1 MELLGSSNPGK
12 NIFFDMGGTQDS
24 SSRNEMTPEKRR
36 PCPKW
41 SGTEPNC
48 NSSSSSGAAAREE
61 PILEPINGVVQ
72 PPFLPPASRR
82 QRTTNQLQ
90 HLLKVVMKAL
100 WKHQFAWPFQQPVD
114 TVKLNLPDY
123 HRIIRHPMDL
133 GTIKKRLEHCYY
145 SSAQE
150 CIEDFKTMFTNC
162 YVYNKPGEDVVL
174 MAQALEKL
182 FLTKITEMPKEE
194 TDLPLPPPRVGQA
207 KGKKG
212 KTGGAKASTSRAKGP
227 SPAVQNAES
236 PATNSHSP
244 AESVPGSTNTP
255 TALSATSPTL
265 RSSTYA
271 QQAAAALASAAVPPS
286 LEVVS
291 PAATATPS
299 ELPASTMSSAPAP
312 PPPLV
317 QLPASKVSPPIARDD
332 GRWPQRRQVKKG
344 VKRKADTTTPLP
356 LEPGAYGGAPPEAK
370 KVSTRRESGRPIK
383 KPSKDLPDTQ
393 QHSSKPK
400 KGKLTE
406 QMKYCN
412 SILKE
417 LFAKKHAVCTGALFL
432 KGPSLNARRPR
443 RAQQPRP
450 GYAWPFY
457 KPVDAELLGLHDY
470 HEIIKHPMDLG
481 TVKQKMDNREYKSPE
496 EFAGDVRLIFT
507 NCYKYNPPDHEVVA
521 MARKLQDVF
530 EMRYA
535 KMPDEPPP
543 SEPQP
548 VSHADRV
555 DSESS
560 SSSRSSSSA
569 SSSSSD
575 SEDSDEERERKL
587 QQLQEQLR
595 KVTEQISLLAAES
608 RKKDKKK
615 KKKKAKRDKGAVVG
629 DVVETKEIKMEAELP
644 AATAP
649 PTLEVALGTTPTT
662 PVAIAKTPKVS
673 KGAKGAKG
681 ATAMATAGAA
691 AAVTAGPTTGG
702 TKSGG
707 GQQKRQRSNS
717 KSSKKSKS
725 LPAFDSEDE
734 DNAKPMSYDEKR
746 QLSLDINKL
755 PGDKLGRVVHIIQS
769 REPSLRDSN
778 PDEIEI
784 DFETLK
790 PSTLRELESYVASCL
805 RKKPR
810 KPYSSKSKLAAT
822 AVGKSKEE
830 QVREKKQELEKRLQD
845 VSGQLG
851 ATPKKPL
858 KKDAENSHVD
868 VVGGPSR
875 LSASSSSSS
884 DSDSSSSSSTSSS
897 SDSSDSESEP
907 LLKKEKTDANQAP
920 TLEPQ
925 SLLGPSLPGAMPSL
939 TPVAPR
945 QPPTALQMPA
955 SSSSSSNGAAYSL
968 HSPSGL
974 PMGGP
979 SSFSPAMVPFQ
990 GLLTQAPMPDPALTA
1005 AYTGLTGPLG
1015 SLSANGSVPAS
1026 GRPPVV
1032 ASHSSLPQQP
1042 SRPTA
1047 TATAAPV
1054 KKNPPHPT
1062 RPSTNVA
1069 PSTVS
1074 PVASPQEPAPPA
1086 ASPPLTNAD
1095 AAAPKGCP
1103 QSPSSRTA
1111 PPTSEAALK
1120 LDDLFTPANLNSG
1133 APPTTSAAAT
1143 MPVEFDRKP
1152 DTKAAAVQQHPVA
1165 PHSTATRKSGES
1177 KLKNYGSWSSL
1188 AQSSANSP
1196 GQALKTAQVKDSFQ
1210 QFKKQAREKMD
1221 KQRQLFEAQEQRRQ
1235 RELAEKERLRQEQ
1248 EKQRSVPP
1256 RLAPSTSV
1264 TADEDEGRRA
1274 APAAPPPASPTE
1286 NAVSERER
1294 QRLREQERRRRE
1306 AMAGQIDMN
1315 RQSDIMATFE
1325 EML

>member
-1 MELLGSSNPGK
+1 
-12 NIFFDMGGTQDS
+12 MGGTQDS
-24 SSRNEMTPEKRR
+24 SSHNEM
-36 PCPKW
+36 

-61 PILEPINGVVQ
+61 PIVEPVNGVVQ
-72 PPFLPPASRR
+72 PPYVPPPSRR

-194 TDLPLPPPRVGQA
+194 TDLPLPPPRAGQG

-212 KTGGAKASTSRAKGP
+212 KAGSSSGGAKVAASTSRAAAAAAKGP
-227 SPAVQNAES
+227 SPAVQNAAS

-271 QQAAAALASAAVPPS
+271 QQAAAALASAAVPS
-286 LEVVS
+286 SVLGGGGGVS
-291 PAATATPS
+291 PAAAAPP
-299 ELPASTMSSAPAP
+299 ELPASSAMSSAPAP

-317 QLPASKVSPPIARDD
+317 QMPASKVSPPIARDD

-356 LEPGAYGGAPPEAK
+356 LEPGGYAPPEAK
-370 KVSTRRESGRPIK
+370 SSKVSTRRESGRPIK

-548 VSHADRV
+548 VSQADRV

-629 DVVETKEIKMEAELP
+629 DVVEPKEIKMEAEPP
-644 AATAP
+644 AAVAP
-649 PTLEVALGTTPTT
+649 PASEAALGTTPTT
-662 PVAIAKTPKVS
+662 PVAVTKTPKASKGV
-673 KGAKGAKG
+673 KGAKGAA
-681 ATAMATAGAA
+681 ATATAGAGATA
-691 AAVTAGPTTGG
+691 AAAAPTTGG
-702 TKSGG
+702 AKSGG

-822 AVGKSKEE
+822 AAGKSKEE

-851 ATPKKPL
+851 TTPKKPL

-907 LLKKEKTDANQAP
+907 LAKKGKIDANQAP

-925 SLLGPSLPGAMPSL
+925 SLLGPSLPGTMPSL

-945 QPPTALQMPA
+945 QPSSAAATMLPV
-955 SSSSSSNGAAYSL
+955 SSSSSNGAAYSL
-968 HSPSGL
+968 HSPVASGL
-974 PMGGP
+974 AAPQ
-979 SSFSPAMVPFQ
+979 SYAPAMVPFP

-1005 AYTGLTGPLG
+1005 AYTGLTAPLG
-1015 SLSANGSVPAS
+1015 SLSAANGVPA

-1054 KKNPPHPT
+1054 KKNPPHRPT
-1062 RPSTNVA
+1062 TTVA
-1069 PSTVS
+1069 TTAVS
-1074 PVASPQEPAPPA
+1074 PVASPQQPARPQQGLSPLA
-1086 ASPPLTNAD
+1086 LPPLAD
-1095 AAAPKGCP
+1095 APKA
-1103 QSPSSRTA
+1103 QSPSTR
-1111 PPTSEAALK
+1111 PPPPSEAALK
-1120 LDDLFTPANLNSG
+1120 LDDLFAPVNSGG
-1133 APPTTSAAAT
+1133 APPSTTSSAAAT
-1143 MPVEFDRKP
+1143 VPVEFDRKP
-1152 DTKAAAVQQHPVA
+1152 DTKAVAAQQHPVA
-1165 PHSTATRKSGES
+1165 PHSTAPATRKGGES

-1188 AQSSANSP
+1188 AQSAANSP

-1210 QFKKQAREKMD
+1210 QFKKQAREKLD

-1248 EKQRSVPP
+1248 EKQRSLPTTA

-1264 TADEDEGRRA
+1264 TADGTTEDEGRRA
-1274 APAAPPPASPTE
+1274 PPPPPSPTE

>member
-1 MELLGSSNPGK
+1 M
-12 NIFFDMGGTQDS
+12 NIMGGTQDS
-24 SSRNEMTPEKRR
+24 SSHNEM
-36 PCPKW
+36 

-61 PILEPINGVVQ
+61 PIVEPVNGVVQ
-72 PPFLPPASRR
+72 PPYVPPPSRR

-194 TDLPLPPPRVGQA
+194 TDLPLPPPRAGQG

-212 KTGGAKASTSRAKGP
+212 KAGSSSGGAKVAASTSRAAAAAAKGP
-227 SPAVQNAES
+227 SPAVQNAAS

-271 QQAAAALASAAVPPS
+271 QQAAAALASAAVPS
-286 LEVVS
+286 SVLGGGGGVS
-291 PAATATPS
+291 PAAAAPP
-299 ELPASTMSSAPAP
+299 ELPASSAMSSAPAP

-317 QLPASKVSPPIARDD
+317 QMPASKVSPPIARDD

-356 LEPGAYGGAPPEAK
+356 LEPGGYAPPEAK
-370 KVSTRRESGRPIK
+370 SSKVSTRRESGRPIK

-548 VSHADRV
+548 VSQADRV

-629 DVVETKEIKMEAELP
+629 DVVEPKEIKMEAEPP
-644 AATAP
+644 AAVAP
-649 PTLEVALGTTPTT
+649 PASEAALGTTPTT
-662 PVAIAKTPKVS
+662 PVAVTKTPKASKGV
-673 KGAKGAKG
+673 KGAKGAA
-681 ATAMATAGAA
+681 ATATAGAGATA
-691 AAVTAGPTTGG
+691 AAAAPTTGG
-702 TKSGG
+702 AKSGG

-822 AVGKSKEE
+822 AAGKSKEE

-851 ATPKKPL
+851 TTPKKPL

-907 LLKKEKTDANQAP
+907 LAKKGKIDANQAP

-925 SLLGPSLPGAMPSL
+925 SLLGPSLPGTMPSL

-945 QPPTALQMPA
+945 QPSSAAATMLPV
-955 SSSSSSNGAAYSL
+955 SSSSSNGAAYSL
-968 HSPSGL
+968 HSPVASGL
-974 PMGGP
+974 AAPQ
-979 SSFSPAMVPFQ
+979 SYAPAMVPFP

-1005 AYTGLTGPLG
+1005 AYTGLTAPLG
-1015 SLSANGSVPAS
+1015 SLSAANGVPA

-1054 KKNPPHPT
+1054 KKNPPHRPT
-1062 RPSTNVA
+1062 TTVA
-1069 PSTVS
+1069 TTAVS
-1074 PVASPQEPAPPA
+1074 PVASPQQPARPQQGLSPLA
-1086 ASPPLTNAD
+1086 LPPLAD
-1095 AAAPKGCP
+1095 APKA
-1103 QSPSSRTA
+1103 QSPSTR
-1111 PPTSEAALK
+1111 PPPPSEAALK
-1120 LDDLFTPANLNSG
+1120 LDDLFAPVNSGG
-1133 APPTTSAAAT
+1133 APPSTTSSAAAT
-1143 MPVEFDRKP
+1143 VPVEFDRKP
-1152 DTKAAAVQQHPVA
+1152 DTKAVAAQQHPVA
-1165 PHSTATRKSGES
+1165 PHSTAPATRKGGES

-1188 AQSSANSP
+1188 AQSAANSP

-1210 QFKKQAREKMD
+1210 QFKKQAREKLD

-1248 EKQRSVPP
+1248 EKQRSLPTTA

-1264 TADEDEGRRA
+1264 TADGTTEDEGRRA
-1274 APAAPPPASPTE
+1274 PPPPPSPTE